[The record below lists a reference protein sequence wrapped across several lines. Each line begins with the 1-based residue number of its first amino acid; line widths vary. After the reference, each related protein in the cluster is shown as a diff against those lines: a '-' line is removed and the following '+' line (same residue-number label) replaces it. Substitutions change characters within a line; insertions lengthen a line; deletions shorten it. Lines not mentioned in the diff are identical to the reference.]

1 MLMQPHPHL
10 QWNKVPQF
18 KMLFDLQMQDNP
30 VTEWKMQR
38 ACDGREDGVGQFAL
52 LYPRRLFF
60 LNAISMPLLHAMERP
75 ICVQILCPW

>member
-30 VTEWKMQR
+30 GTEWKMQR
-38 ACDGREDGVGQFAL
+38 AWDGREDGVGQFAL
-52 LYPRRLFF
+52 
-60 LNAISMPLLHAMERP
+60 
-75 ICVQILCPW
+75 